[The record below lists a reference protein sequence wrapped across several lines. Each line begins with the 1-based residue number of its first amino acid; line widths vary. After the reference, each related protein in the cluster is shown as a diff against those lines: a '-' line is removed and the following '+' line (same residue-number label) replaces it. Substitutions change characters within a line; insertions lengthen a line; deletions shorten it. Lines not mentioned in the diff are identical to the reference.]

1 MMMSVSLICALAP
14 ASDLQAIAH
23 FGKVRCCRSPARQD
37 IKGET
42 AMKLEGKVAAITGGT
57 AGLGRGIAEA
67 FLAEG
72 AKVALFARNAE
83 KGARVIEELH
93 VGRQGG
99 ERAIF
104 VAGDVMQQADVEG
117 FIDQTIDHFGTLDIL
132 VNNAGGAGDLQPL
145 VQLSDEA
152 FDEAMK
158 WNVYSTFWAC
168 RRALPEM
175 LKKGD
180 GRIINMSSMEGKH
193 GKPVFTAYTAA
204 KHAVNGL
211 TKSLAR
217 EVGEA
222 GVTVNS
228 ICPGLVVTDIIK
240 NNGPATAEAMGMEFD
255 EMIAMFASEAAIKR
269 PNTVEEIAAMALLLA
284 SKEGAGITGAMLSV
298 DGGTA
303 QY

>member
-1 MMMSVSLICALAP
+1 
-14 ASDLQAIAH
+14 
-23 FGKVRCCRSPARQD
+23 
-37 IKGET
+37 
-42 AMKLEGKVAAITGGT
+42 MKLEGKVAAITGGT

-72 AKVALFARNAE
+72 AKVALFARNPD
-83 KGARVIEELH
+83 KGAKVVEELR
-93 VGRQGG
+93 VNRPGKDRV
-99 ERAIF
+99 IF
-104 VAGDVMQQADVEG
+104 VAGDVMKQEDVEG
-117 FIDQTIDHFGTLDIL
+117 FIDTVVDTYGTLDIL

-145 VQLSDEA
+145 VDLSDEA

-168 RRALPEM
+168 RRALPPM
-175 LKKGD
+175 LKKGN

-240 NNGPATAEAMGMEFD
+240 NNGPATAKAMGMEFD
-255 EMIAMFASEAAIKR
+255 EMVTMFASEAAIKR

-284 SKEGAGITGAMLSV
+284 SKEGGGITGANLSV

-303 QY
+303 QF

>member
-1 MMMSVSLICALAP
+1 
-14 ASDLQAIAH
+14 
-23 FGKVRCCRSPARQD
+23 
-37 IKGET
+37 
-42 AMKLEGKVAAITGGT
+42 MKLEGKVAAITGGT

-67 FLAEG
+67 FMAEG
-72 AKVALFARNAE
+72 AKVALFARNPE
-83 KGARVIEELH
+83 KGARVIEELR
-93 VGRQGG
+93 VNRPGPD
-99 ERAIF
+99 RAIF
-104 VAGDVMQQADVEG
+104 VAGDVMNQSDVEG
-117 FIDQTIDHFGTLDIL
+117 FIDQTIEEFGTLDIL
-132 VNNAGGAGDLQPL
+132 VNNAGGAVDLQPM
-145 VQLSDEA
+145 VDLSDEA

-158 WNVYSTFWAC
+158 WNVYSTFWAT

-180 GRIINMSSMEGKH
+180 GRVINMSSMEGKH

-204 KHAVNGL
+204 KHAVNGI

-240 NNGPATAEAMGMEFD
+240 NNGPATAKAMGMEFD
-255 EMIAMFASEAAIKR
+255 EMITMFAQEAAIKR
-269 PNTVEEIAAMALLLA
+269 PNTVDEIAAVAMLLA
-284 SKEGAGITGAMLSV
+284 SKEGAGITGAMISV

-303 QY
+303 QF

>member
-1 MMMSVSLICALAP
+1 
-14 ASDLQAIAH
+14 
-23 FGKVRCCRSPARQD
+23 
-37 IKGET
+37 
-42 AMKLEGKVAAITGGT
+42 MKLEGKVAAITGGT

-67 FLAEG
+67 FMAEG
-72 AKVALFARNAE
+72 AKVALFARNPE
-83 KGARVIEELH
+83 KGARVIEELR
-93 VGRQGG
+93 VNRPGPD
-99 ERAIF
+99 RAIF
-104 VAGDVMQQADVEG
+104 VAGDVMNQSDVEG
-117 FIDQTIDHFGTLDIL
+117 FIDTTIDEFGTLDIL
-132 VNNAGGAGDLQPL
+132 VNNAGGAGDLQPM
-145 VQLSDEA
+145 VNLSDEA

-158 WNVYSTFWAC
+158 WNVYSTFWAT

-180 GRIINMSSMEGKH
+180 GRVINMSSMEGKH

-204 KHAVNGL
+204 KHAVNGI

-240 NNGPATAEAMGMEFD
+240 NNGPATAKAMGMEFD
-255 EMIAMFASEAAIKR
+255 EMITMFAQEAAIKR
-269 PNTVEEIAAMALLLA
+269 PNTVEEIAAVAMLLA
-284 SKEGAGITGAMLSV
+284 SKEGAGITGAMISV

-303 QY
+303 QF

>member
-1 MMMSVSLICALAP
+1 
-14 ASDLQAIAH
+14 
-23 FGKVRCCRSPARQD
+23 
-37 IKGET
+37 
-42 AMKLEGKVAAITGGT
+42 MKLDGKVAAITGGT

-72 AKVALFARNAE
+72 AQVALFARNPD
-83 KGARVIEELH
+83 KGAKVVEEL
-93 VGRQGG
+93 GG
-99 ERAIF
+99 PDRAFF
-104 VAGDVMQQADVEG
+104 VAGDVMQQPDVEG
-117 FIDQTIDHFGTLDIL
+117 FIDKTVEHFGTLDIL

-145 VQLSDEA
+145 VNLSDEA

-168 RRALPEM
+168 RRALPTM
-175 LKKGD
+175 LGKGD

-228 ICPGLVVTDIIK
+228 ICPGLVVTDIIR
-240 NNGPATAEAMGMEFD
+240 NNGPETAKAMGMEFD
-255 EMIAMFASEAAIKR
+255 EMITMFAQEAAIKR
-269 PNTVEEIAAMALLLA
+269 PNTVEEIAAVALLLA
-284 SKEGAGITGAMLSV
+284 SKEGAGITGAMFSV

-303 QY
+303 QF